1 MPSENEKAPG
11 SWPPPGVTSSF
22 GRPADITRQ
31 TKEYRNGSANTS
43 TESPQERNGNGH
55 HRPGH
60 RQFSNDLRKLIDD
73 LQAAEELRA
82 DELKRLQLLRASVY
96 AAAAQHGIKPQI
108 LRAV

>member
-1 MPSENEKAPG
+1 MDQLTLPLKAH
-11 SWPPPGVTSSF
+11 
-22 GRPADITRQ
+22 
-31 TKEYRNGSANTS
+31 KNG
-43 TESPQERNGNGH
+43 NGNGH

-108 LRAV
+108 LRAVLRLQKMRGAESAGGGR